1 MNLFDKFTSALPL
14 AEFLARYGTDAD
26 RAKATSRN
34 VIVERR
40 PAKAGRMAGFPN
52 AVTDL
57 RGIVFDGL
65 HGFGPIWPARRCN
78 GLHGTASYGAPEFS
92 GRRLNSSL
100 FRPDKSL
107 RYFGP
112 TKFLLISSLVLSV
125 AS

>member
-1 MNLFDKFTSALPL
+1 MQRFRWN
-14 AEFLARYGTDAD
+14 D
-26 RAKATSRN
+26 RPAANAHSAKATGGD
-34 VIVERR
+34 VIIERR

-57 RGIVFDGL
+57 RGIVLYGL

-78 GLHGTASYGAPEFS
+78 GLHGTASYGVPEFS

-100 FRPDKSL
+100 FRPDKRR

-112 TKFLLISSLVLSV
+112 TKFVLISSLVLSV
-125 AS
+125 AC